1 MPSAD
6 RGRIRLPGTPY
17 AWQSM
22 SVYLDHAATTP
33 ILPEAAAAMTALLG
47 RVGNASSLHA
57 SGREA
62 RRVVEES
69 RERIA
74 RALGSRPG
82 EVVFTSGGTESDNLA
97 IKGLYWSRR
106 AEDPRRVRILS
117 PPSEHHA
124 ALDPLMWLAS
134 EGAKVELVDVD
145 RLGRLDVAAF
155 RAAVESDPGSVAL

>member
-1 MPSAD
+1 
-6 RGRIRLPGTPY
+6 
-17 AWQSM
+17 M

-74 RALGSRPG
+74 QALHCRPG

-106 AEDPRRVRILS
+106 PRTR
-117 PPSEHHA
+117 A
-124 ALDPLMWLAS
+124 GCAS
-134 EGAKVELVDVD
+134 
-145 RLGRLDVAAF
+145 
-155 RAAVESDPGSVAL
+155 